1 MPFLPLLAGLWGN
14 PLSRLIIIGVAAFGF
29 GFLKGFQAVPR
40 VDVAAIERNAIS
52 GRDAYWQQQ
61 INEANEHHEQRIAEA
76 LEAAQSEP
84 VASAD
89 RAERMQQCRTDSAC
103 RERENRR

>member
-40 VDVAAIERNAIS
+40 VDVAAIERNAIA
-52 GRDAYWQQQ
+52 GRDAEWERKLA
-61 INEANEHHEQRIAEA
+61 EANEHHEQRIAEA
-76 LEAAQSEP
+76 LEAAQN
-84 VASAD
+84 VTLDDDIGKLCDTSAT
-89 RAERMQQCRTDSAC
+89 CRDKGLK
-103 RERENRR
+103 RQ